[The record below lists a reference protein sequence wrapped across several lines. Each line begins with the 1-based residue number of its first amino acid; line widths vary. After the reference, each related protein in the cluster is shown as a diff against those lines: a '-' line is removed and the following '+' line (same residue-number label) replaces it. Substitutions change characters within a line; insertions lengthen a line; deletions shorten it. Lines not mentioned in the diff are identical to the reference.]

1 MRTPIILLAILLL
14 AACDVQDEPVST
26 PEPTPTEPNPDA
38 ECQTNE
44 DCMTSGCSSTVCKKA
59 NDNPSYT
66 TCEWKE
72 EYACYR
78 QITCGCNQGSCNWQ
92 ETEEFNTCIQEA
104 QL

>member
-1 MRTPIILLAILLL
+1 MRTIIILLSVILLL
-14 AACDVQDEPVST
+14 TACEVQDEPEPQNI
-26 PEPTPTEPNPDA
+26 PEEPNPDA
-38 ECQTNE
+38 ECQTDA

-78 QITCGCNQGSCNWQ
+78 QITCGCNQGKCNWQ
-92 ETEEFNTCIQEA
+92 ETEEFKTCIQENKI
-104 QL
+104 